1 MSQTKEIVLLTLLGI
16 PPEHLTSIPHAAG
29 NGDKKLT
36 AEQEEAQRIAEM
48 GKPVLGENSRLEVI
62 IEESYDFKVTFL
74 GLPFPEACPE
84 LCRVG
89 GWRDEIQES
98 NANLKVGDHSGVQLQ
113 HCGMHLVPSWTGH
126 VETAPQ
132 PPITPPWDA
141 VETNYSFYPLFPR
154 TRWINS

>member
-1 MSQTKEIVLLTLLGI
+1 MSQTEEIVLLILLGI

-74 GLPFPEACPE
+74 GLLFPEACSE
-84 LCRVG
+84 LCWVDR
-89 GWRDEIQES
+89 WRNEIQES

-113 HCGMHLVPSWTGH
+113 HCGMHMVPSWACRHSPT
-126 VETAPQ
+126 
-132 PPITPPWDA
+132 ITPPWDA
-141 VETNYSFYPLFPR
+141 VGTNYSLHPLFPR